1 MATDFSEA
9 GKGEFTYSPLDVTA
23 QISSDNLENI
33 YADLGVNLKHGDL
46 TYGLTSKYS
55 ADDQKDLG
63 LNIDLNKDFE
73 TGLGTGVLTPSFSYN
88 ILEPDKSKLDIG
100 YQHEFDKTIPYVG
113 DGTLKIGGVL
123 DKSGQNFGVTFKKK
137 FAKGGLAKILGV

>member
-1 MATDFSEA
+1 MLKFGSHLQWLLYILIFNCLSKNKIILIIAF
-9 GKGEFTYSPLDVTA
+9 
-23 QISSDNLENI
+23 NL
-33 YADLGVNLKHGDL
+33 LPW
-46 TYGLTSKYS
+46 
-55 ADDQKDLG
+55 
-63 LNIDLNKDFE
+63 F
-73 TGLGTGVLTPSFSYN
+73 FSYN

-137 FAKGGLAKILGV
+137 FAKGGLAKVLGV